1 MTKQLI
7 NNYFSKVMVND
18 YEGSKGNLHF
28 GGSELPY
35 LQHTHTHEHTC
46 THAHTHTHTHT
57 HEHTYMHTRTHTH
70 TRFLTLFSKHFVR
83 LAKSST

>member
-18 YEGSKGNLHF
+18 YEGSNDNLHF
-28 GGSELPY
+28 GGSELYY
-35 LQHTHTHEHTC
+35 LRTTHIYTHTLEHTC
-46 THAHTHTHTHT
+46 THID
-57 HEHTYMHTRTHTH
+57 TR
-70 TRFLTLFSKHFVR
+70 TRFLTLFNKHFVR